1 NLLFKHVGRK
11 KVTNSQIREE
21 LSHRVTDSNLICVK
35 QKKEFKKAVKE
46 TKSKKVVVNKTQI
59 RRGVYSVQVVD
70 KHVSDFKV
78 WLRRFRGV
86 ATKYLQSYLMWFVI
100 THKYLTS
107 EIESDIGRLLNLA
120 SSDRWAWD
128 EYWRLVNTKYR

>member
-1 NLLFKHVGRK
+1 
-11 KVTNSQIREE
+11 
-21 LSHRVTDSNLICVK
+21 ICVK
-35 QKKEFKKAVKE
+35 QKKEFKKAVKG

-70 KHVSDFKV
+70 KHIDDFKV
-78 WLRRFRGV
+78 WLQRFRGV

>member
-1 NLLFKHVGRK
+1 MQLVLVSVSYTHL

-35 QKKEFKKAVKE
+35 QKKEFKKAVKG

-70 KHVSDFKV
+70 KHVNDFKV
-78 WLRRFRGV
+78 WLRRF
-86 ATKYLQSYLMWFVI
+86 LSLI
-100 THKYLTS
+100 H
-107 EIESDIGRLLNLA
+107 I
-120 SSDRWAWD
+120 
-128 EYWRLVNTKYR
+128 

>member
-1 NLLFKHVGRK
+1 MGNRRLIHILLCLLLIFCLILSESCKRK
-11 KVTNSQIREE
+11 AKVTGEIEE
-21 LSHRVTDSNLICVK
+21 KTEIIVPDFNCDSAYTYVAK
-35 QKKEFKKAVKE
+35 
-46 TKSKKVVVNKTQI
+46 
-59 RRGVYSVQVVD
+59 QVVD
-70 KHVSDFKV
+70 KHINDFKV

>member
-1 NLLFKHVGRK
+1 MKG
-11 KVTNSQIREE
+11 
-21 LSHRVTDSNLICVK
+21 
-35 QKKEFKKAVKE
+35 
-46 TKSKKVVVNKTQI
+46 TKCKIVVVNKTQI

-70 KHVSDFKV
+70 KHINDFKV

-86 ATKYLQSYLMWFVI
+86 ATKYLQRYWMGIVN
-100 THKYLTS
+100 THKYVAR
-107 EIESDIGRLLNLA
+107 EIDSDIGLLLNLA